1 MVMIMAEPR
10 HSVRFPNE
18 SDEYRDARN
27 ELLESEMG
35 LRRHIESVAEQRR
48 KLPIGGEVPDNY
60 VFADANGDVRMSELF
75 ADGKETLVL
84 YNYMYGPS
92 MPEPCVSCTSI
103 LDALD
108 GETPHIL
115 QRVNFNVVAKSP
127 IERIQ
132 AVARDRGWRNL
143 RLLSS
148 AANTY
153 NRDYRGENA
162 AGAQMPMLNV
172 FTRRDGRIHH
182 TYGTELLFAPSEP
195 GQDGRHVDTIWPL
208 WNMFDFTPE
217 GRGTNWYPKLR
228 Y

>member
-1 MVMIMAEPR
+1 MAESR

-18 SDEYRDARN
+18 GDAYRAARN
-27 ELLESEMG
+27 ELLEAEID
-35 LRRHIESVAEQRR
+35 LRRHTEAVAGQRR
-48 KLPIGGEVPDNY
+48 QLPIGGEVPEDY
-60 VFADANGDVRMSELF
+60 VFDDGNGSVKMSELF

-84 YNYMYGPS
+84 YNYMYGPA

-108 GETPHIL
+108 GETPHIV
-115 QRVNFNVVAKSP
+115 QRVNFAIVAKSP
-127 IERIQ
+127 FERIQ
-132 AVARDRGWRNL
+132 SVARDRGWRNL

-148 AANTY
+148 ASNTY
-153 NRDYRGENA
+153 NLDYHGEHVT
-162 AGAQMPMLNV
+162 GAQMPMLNV

-182 TYGTELLFAPSEP
+182 SYGTELLFAPSEP

>member
-1 MVMIMAEPR
+1 
-10 HSVRFPNE
+10 
-18 SDEYRDARN
+18 
-27 ELLESEMG
+27 MG

-60 VFADANGDVRMSELF
+60 FFAGPDGDVRMSELF

-108 GETPHIL
+108 GEAPHIF
-115 QRVNFNVVAKSP
+115 QRVNFHVVAKSP
-127 IERIQ
+127 IARIQ
-132 AVARDRGWRNL
+132 AVARDRGWRHL

-153 NRDYRGENA
+153 NRDYRGEHVT
-162 AGAQMPMLNV
+162 GAQMPMLNV

-182 TYGTELLFAPSEP
+182 TYGTELLFAPNEP
-195 GQDGRHVDTIWPL
+195 GQDGRHVDAIWPL
-208 WNMFDFTPE
+208 WNMLDFTPE